1 MELGTVGEALLAVGQ
16 TMPEN
21 VLRGEN
27 WHFLRLP
34 SGKLELHVH
43 DTSRYGM
50 KIIRVAEDGSARRL
64 TIWEVLCELIDS
76 YARVKQIS
84 LQETPSE

>member
-27 WHFLRLP
+27 WHFFRLP
-34 SGKLELHVH
+34 SGELELHVR

-64 TIWEVLCELIDS
+64 TIWEVLRELIDS
-76 YARVKQIS
+76 YTGTTAIS
-84 LQETPSE
+84 RSSKEPS